1 MINKPRLLR
10 ADEIEVRVAH
20 SVGDKKCHLLYIDSR
35 AVTKYLDE
43 WVGWNNWTTEF
54 YPVNNQIV
62 GKMGI
67 WDETKNMWI
76 WKSDVGSESN
86 IEAEKGLISD
96 TYKRLLVRFG
106 VTELYSA
113 PDVLLPDDGYGN
125 KGYKVSEIGYNDNR
139 EITHLVIVNRF
150 NKEVYR
156 WDNGDVT
163 PTYKTTPKQVIKDN
177 KTLLTE
183 FCSSKKTEEGINLD
197 ELKRFYN
204 YYSPKVGD
212 WKGTFNAEFQFTKW
226 MEKFWGKK

>member
-76 WKSDVGSESN
+76 YKSDVGSESN

-96 TYKRLLVRFG
+96 CYKRMLVRFG

-113 PDVLLPDDGYGN
+113 PDILLADDGYGN
-125 KGYKVSEIGYNDNR
+125 KGYKVAEIGYGNNR
-139 EITHLVIVNRF
+139 DITHLVIVNRF
-150 NKEVYR
+150 NKEVFR
-156 WDNGDVT
+156 WDNG
-163 PTYKTTPKQVIKDN
+163 TTPQVTQN
-177 KTLLTE
+177 SLKTPSKSNMEVLTE
-183 FCSSKKTEEGINLD
+183 FCAEEKTKEGFNKEEL
-197 ELKRFYN
+197 LKFYN
-204 YYSPKVGD
+204 FYKDKCDG
-212 WKGTFNAEFQFTKW
+212 WKGTFDPTRLYGRWIDKVA
-226 MEKFWGKK
+226 

>member
-54 YPVNNQIV
+54 YPVNSQIV

-113 PDVLLPDDGYGN
+113 PDILLPDDGYGN

-139 EITHLVIVNRF
+139 EITHLIIVNRF
-150 NKEVYR
+150 NKEVFR
-156 WDNGDVT
+156 WDVG
-163 PTYKTTPKQVIKDN
+163 TTPQVAQN
-177 KTLLTE
+177 SPKTPSKPNLEVLTE
-183 FCSSKKTEEGINLD
+183 FCAEMKKKEGINKD
-197 ELKRFYN
+197 ELLKFFN
-204 YYSPKVGD
+204 YYQPKMGEWRATLNPD
-212 WKGTFNAEFQFTKW
+212 KLWEKW
-226 MEKFWGKK
+226 INK

>member
-1 MINKPRLLR
+1 MINKPRMLR

-35 AVTKYLDE
+35 AVTKFLDE

-54 YPVNNQIV
+54 YPVNSQIV

-96 TYKRLLVRFG
+96 CYKRMLVRFG

-113 PDVLLPDDGYGN
+113 PDILLPDDGYGN
-125 KGYKVSEIGYNDNR
+125 KGYKVSEIEYNDNR
-139 EITHLVIVNRF
+139 EITNLVIVNRF

-156 WDNGDVT
+156 WDAGN
-163 PTYKTTPKQVIKDN
+163 KTTPKQIINGEPQKDN
-177 KTLLTE
+177 LTLLTE
-183 FCSSKKTEEGINLD
+183 FCAEKKLEENVNKG
-197 ELKRFYN
+197 ELLKFFN
-204 YYSPKVGD
+204 YYSKKEFKGVMDVSKLWHRWTEKV
-212 WKGTFNAEFQFTKW
+212 A
-226 MEKFWGKK
+226 

>member
-96 TYKRLLVRFG
+96 CYKRLLVRFG

-113 PDVLLPDDGYGN
+113 PDILLTDDGFGN
-125 KGYKVSEIGYNDNR
+125 KGYKVS
-139 EITHLVIVNRF
+139 
-150 NKEVYR
+150 
-156 WDNGDVT
+156 
-163 PTYKTTPKQVIKDN
+163 
-177 KTLLTE
+177 
-183 FCSSKKTEEGINLD
+183 
-197 ELKRFYN
+197 
-204 YYSPKVGD
+204 
-212 WKGTFNAEFQFTKW
+212 
-226 MEKFWGKK
+226 

>member
-35 AVTKYLDE
+35 AVTKFLDE

-67 WDETKNMWI
+67 WDDSKNMFI

-96 TYKRLLVRFG
+96 CYKRMLVRFG

-113 PDVLLPDDGYGN
+113 PDILLPDDGFGN
-125 KGYKVSEIGYNDNR
+125 KGYKVSEIEYNDKR

-156 WDNGDVT
+156 WDKG
-163 PTYKTTPKQVIKDN
+163 TTPQVAQN
-177 KTLLTE
+177 NLKTPYKSNIEVLTE
-183 FCSSKKTEEGINLD
+183 FCSSKKLEDGVNKD
-197 ELKRFYN
+197 ELLKFYN
-204 YYSPKVGD
+204 YYSKKEF
-212 WKGTFNAEFQFTKW
+212 KGSMDVNKLW
-226 MEKFWGKK
+226 LRWIEKAAS

>member
-76 WKSDVGSESN
+76 FKSDVGSESN

-96 TYKRLLVRFG
+96 CYKRMLVRFG
-106 VTELYSA
+106 ITELYSA
-113 PDVLLPDDGYGN
+113 PDILLPDDGFGN
-125 KGYKVSEIGYNDNR
+125 KGYKVSEIEYNDNR

-156 WDNGDVT
+156 WAEGATQQVAQNNLKT
-163 PTYKTTPKQVIKDN
+163 PSKSNMEI
-177 KTLLTE
+177 LTE
-183 FCSSKKTEEGINLD
+183 FCSSKKTEEGVNKE
-197 ELKRFYN
+197 ELLKFFK
-204 YYSPKVGD
+204 YYEPKMAD
-212 WKGTFNAEFQFTKW
+212 WKFAFLP
-226 MEKFWGKK
+226 EKMWQRWVS

>member
-1 MINKPRLLR
+1 MINKPRFLR

-20 SVGDKKCHLLYIDSR
+20 SVGDKKCHLLYISSR

-96 TYKRLLVRFG
+96 CYKRLLVRFG

-113 PDVLLPDDGYGN
+113 PDILLPDDGYGN

-156 WDNGDVT
+156 WDMGQ
-163 PTYKTTPKQVIKDN
+163 TTPNTASITPSKPTKDN
-177 KTLLTE
+177 PTILKE
-183 FCSSKKTEEGINLD
+183 FCSQMKEKEGVNKD
-197 ELKRFYN
+197 ELLKFYN
-204 YYSPKVGD
+204 YYSK
-212 WKGTFNAEFQFTKW
+212 KEFSGIMNPDKLWQRWAK
-226 MEKFWGKK
+226 

>member
-10 ADEIEVRVAH
+10 ANEIEVRVAH
-20 SVGDKKCHLLYIDSR
+20 SVGDKKCHLLYVDSR
-35 AVTKYLDE
+35 AVTKFLDE

-76 WKSDVGSESN
+76 FKSDIGSESN

-96 TYKRLLVRFG
+96 CYKRMLVRFG

-113 PDVLLPDDGYGN
+113 PDILLPDDGYGN
-125 KGYKVSEIGYNDNR
+125 KGYKVSEIEYNDNR
-139 EITHLVIVNRF
+139 EIIHLVIVNRF

-156 WDNGDVT
+156 WDEGIATKAVES
-163 PTYKTTPKQVIKDN
+163 PKKDN
-177 KTLLTE
+177 ISILKE
-183 FCSSKKTEEGINLD
+183 FFD
-197 ELKRFYN
+197 ENKRNPNVNTIELAKFKD
-204 YYSPKVGD
+204 YYKDKIGE
-212 WKGTFNAEFQFTKW
+212 WKGEFNPQRMYERWLAKTA
-226 MEKFWGKK
+226 

>member
-156 WDNGDVT
+156 WDEG
-163 PTYKTTPKQVIKDN
+163 TTPQVTQN
-177 KTLLTE
+177 TPKTPSKSNLEVLTE
-183 FCSSKKTEEGINLD
+183 FCSEKKLEENVDKDQL
-197 ELKRFYN
+197 LKFYN
-204 YYSPKVGD
+204 FYSSKVGE
-212 WKGTFNAEFQFTKW
+212 WRSFNPQKSWEKW
-226 MEKFWGKK
+226 LSNN